1 MDKGNTKKQTLII
14 KLVCVLLSFGLW
26 LYVTNIQ
33 NTTRS
38 YTLKG
43 VPVKVTNTAA
53 LKEDGL
59 ALAPN
64 QTFSVDLDLEGY
76 SKYIYAATKSQFSL
90 SANLGEYALKQGVN
104 NIPVQVKNY
113 PDELN
118 IKNNGNLVIKVKLEK
133 LITKQFNTISQ
144 VNVSYAKG
152 VYKQK
157 EQFNSEK
164 VQVSGPQSA
173 VDKVA
178 NVALVGTL
186 ESVSENITKELP
198 LKALD
203 SYGNVV
209 EGVTLSKNVG
219 TISINVNNG
228 KSVDVTTEFT
238 GSVSNGYK
246 LVSTNPSKT
255 SVQIVGDEKAIA
267 SVNSLKTESI
277 NLSNITSDTE
287 KKVKI
292 ILPNGVNVSDGN
304 NYITVKINVEK
315 VGDNEISKNLEVPV
329 NYTGLNSNLEISNE
343 TKTVKITIQGNKSD
357 INNLSSSN
365 FTCNFDLSKFKNE
378 GDFEEQ
384 ANVKM
389 TGSNSN
395 VSISNSG
402 TVSFTL
408 KKKESPKDN
417 KSTSNKKSV

>member
-1 MDKGNTKKQTLII
+1 MDKGNSNQTLII

-33 NTTRS
+33 NTTRE

-43 VPVKVTNTAA
+43 VPVNITNTSA

-64 QTFSVDLDLEGY
+64 QTFTVDLDLEGY

-113 PDELN
+113 PSELN

-144 VNVSYAKG
+144 VNVDYAKG

-164 VQVSGPQSA
+164 VEVSGPQSA

-178 NVALVGTL
+178 NVALVGNL
-186 ESVSENITKELP
+186 EGISENLTKEFP
-198 LKALD
+198 LKPVD

-209 EGVTLSKNVG
+209 DGVTLSKNVG
-219 TISINVNNG
+219 TISIAVNNG

-238 GSVSNGYK
+238 GSVPNGYK

-255 SVQIVGDEKAIA
+255 SVQIVGDQKAVD

-277 NLSNITSDTE
+277 DLSSITSNTE
-287 KKVKI
+287 KNVKI
-292 ILPNGVNVSDGN
+292 ILPNGIKVSDGN

-315 VGDNEISKNLEVPV
+315 IGDSEASKELEVPV
-329 NYTGLNSNLEISNE
+329 SYTGLNSNLELSNE
-343 TKTVKITIQGNKSD
+343 TKSIKFNIQGNKKDIDNLKASD
-357 INNLSSSN
+357 
-365 FTCNFDLSKFKNE
+365 FTCKFDLSKFKDE

-389 TGSNSN
+389 TSSNSDI
-395 VSISNSG
+395 SISNTS
-402 TVSFTL
+402 TVKFTL
-408 KKKESPKDN
+408 KKKENQKDN
-417 KSTSNKKSV
+417 KNTSNKKSV